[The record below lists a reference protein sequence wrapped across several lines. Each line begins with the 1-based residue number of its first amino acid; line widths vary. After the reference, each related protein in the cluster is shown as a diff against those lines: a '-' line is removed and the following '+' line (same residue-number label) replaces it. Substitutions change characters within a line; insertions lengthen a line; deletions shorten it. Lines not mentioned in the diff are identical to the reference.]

1 MYFSDHCIYG
11 WFKLT
16 KKNVERKRVGGR
28 DHVFRKWSL
37 QVQFE
42 ILLVV
47 MTINRNGKTNGICTW
62 LCSRIKHFKYLWGSH
77 VCNNSLFISLHSW
90 TLSCLRPQIAEWW
103 SSADGAVNFCV
114 VTYRVIHIG
123 LVIFG
128 DEVDKA
134 DVTCFAELVSSE
146 TKELVPFSPKLYSN
160 PTHYRPFLLHRD
172 NARCAFWVPYICAGE
187 AT

>member
-1 MYFSDHCIYG
+1 MFVTTFFY
-11 WFKLT
+11 
-16 KKNVERKRVGGR
+16 
-28 DHVFRKWSL
+28 
-37 QVQFE
+37 
-42 ILLVV
+42 
-47 MTINRNGKTNGICTW
+47 
-62 LCSRIKHFKYLWGSH
+62 
-77 VCNNSLFISLHSW
+77 SLHSW

-103 SSADGAVNFCV
+103 SSANGAVNFCV

-160 PTHYRPFLLHRD
+160 PTHYRSFLLHRD
-172 NARCAFWVPYICAGE
+172 NARLGPVYLRRRSYLTSPPKNTTGSPFEMQIFE
-187 AT
+187 